1 MIERADPATR
11 KRTLF
16 ILFVLCAPALLIM
29 QRLDAVESLLAENPD
44 LLLAVL
50 VICSVLMIVPLGLL
64 WRLALR
70 VQQFERFPPSNE
82 KMIRDTRVREGAA
95 ALRYAS
101 LLKALVVLLALAI
114 AAVPILF
121 FLLLRSLT
129 GA

>member
-16 ILFVLCAPALLIM
+16 ILFVVCAPTLLTFGW
-29 QRLDAVESLLAENPD
+29 LDALKPLLAEHPG
-44 LLLAVL
+44 VML
-50 VICSVLMIVPLGLL
+50 VVVVVFSGLMIVPLGLL

-70 VQQFERFPPSNE
+70 VQQFERFPPPNE

-101 LLKALVVLLALAI
+101 LLKALVVLLALVI
-114 AAVPILF
+114 AAIPILF
-121 FLLLRSLT
+121 FLLLWPLT